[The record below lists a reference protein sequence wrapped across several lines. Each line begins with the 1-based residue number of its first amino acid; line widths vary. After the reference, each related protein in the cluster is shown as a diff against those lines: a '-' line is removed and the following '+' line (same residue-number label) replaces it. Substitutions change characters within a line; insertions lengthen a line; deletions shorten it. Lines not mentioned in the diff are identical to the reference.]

1 MKRIRFTIILLSFIP
16 TLLNAGEIVKG
27 KACYRFSDQD
37 SIQAA
42 RDIALSM
49 AKREAL
55 EGYSVFVESTSTVQ
69 NSTLKNDLISS
80 LSVAV
85 LRKMKIVQQKEDLA
99 NRKICTEIS
108 AEIEPFEIKQRVTA
122 TINRFR
128 RQNMNIQ
135 TGLPETKWGKV
146 LKAEERGEKLRVVVE
161 CKKEKKDYSDL
172 NDYNK
177 TIYIRITHY
186 DTDGIPDKQDSDAHS
201 CFSKGQILVYNLELP
216 TYKNFTYSFEFLE

>member
-1 MKRIRFTIILLSFIP
+1 MKIIRIAVTILSLVP
-16 TLLNAGEIVKG
+16 TLLSAGEIVSG
-27 KACYRFSDQD
+27 EACYRFSDQD

-55 EGYSVFVESTSTVQ
+55 EGYSVFVESTSAVE
-69 NSTLKNDLISS
+69 NFTLKNDLISS

-85 LRKMKIVQQKEDLA
+85 LRKMKITETQDLA

-122 TINRFR
+122 AINRFR
-128 RQNMNIQ
+128 RQSMNIP

-146 LKAEERGEKLRVVVE
+146 LKAEEQKEALRVVVE
-161 CKKEKKDYSDL
+161 CKTR
-172 NDYNK
+172 NDSLLGSRVRV
-177 TIYIRITHY
+177 IHY
-186 DTDGIPDKQDSDAHS
+186 DTDGIPDQQDEMSLRS
-201 CFSKGQILVYNLELP
+201 CCENRWCKSKGDILVYNLALP
-216 TYKNFTYSFEFLE
+216 TNKNFTYSFELVE

>member
-16 TLLNAGEIVKG
+16 TLLNATEIVRG

-55 EGYSVFVESTSTVQ
+55 EGHSVFIESTSAVE
-69 NSTLKNDLISS
+69 NFTLKNDLISS

-85 LRKMKIVQQKEDLA
+85 LRKMKITKQTEDLA
-99 NRKICTEIS
+99 NREICTAIS

-122 TINRFR
+122 EINRFR
-128 RQNMNIQ
+128 QQNMNIQ
-135 TGLPETKWGKV
+135 TGLPETSWGKA
-146 LKAEERGEKLRVVVE
+146 LKAEERGDLLRIVVQ
-161 CKKEKKDYSDL
+161 CKNFNASSRVRI
-172 NDYNK
+172 
-177 TIYIRITHY
+177 IYY
-186 DTDGIPDKQDSDAHS
+186 DTDGIPDYQDEMQLQKCCDTRY
-201 CFSKGQILVYNLELP
+201 CKSKGDIIVFRLRLP
-216 TYKNFTYSFEFLE
+216 SEKYFTYSWELVE